1 MRRGFANSF
10 AISFAILPR
19 MPRIGVLVPHY
30 GAEEYLA
37 EAVTSLL
44 RQDHRDI
51 EVHVA
56 DDASPNERWLEVLA
70 PLRHDPRLILWRSS
84 ANVGPYRLKNV
95 LLSRVDAPVIALQD
109 ADDRSHPQRLSRQL
123 AHMER
128 TGADLV
134 GCWARYITPAGRAFA
149 IGPVLPDIN
158 FWTRLGLSTTIRH
171 ATAIMR
177 RSMFEVLRGFD
188 GSTKFGA
195 DQEFILR
202 AAYLYKLRNLAC
214 TLYDLRQTRGL
225 LSRSQA
231 TGMRSEARRRYWARY
246 RAEDQVRRRT
256 TDREQLLALLVPP
269 ENDVAFSL
277 ERVS

>member
-1 MRRGFANSF
+1 
-10 AISFAILPR
+10 
-19 MPRIGVLVPHY
+19 MPHVGVLVPHY
-30 GAEEYLA
+30 GAEQYLT

-44 RQDHRDI
+44 RQDHRDL

-95 LLSRVDAPVIALQD
+95 LLTRTDAPVIALQD

-123 AHMER
+123 AYMER

-134 GCWARYITPAGRAFA
+134 GCWARYINPTGRVYS

-158 FWTRLGLSTTIRH
+158 FWMRVGLSTTIRH
-171 ATAIMR
+171 PTAIMR
-177 RSMFEVLRGFD
+177 RSVFDLLRGFD

-202 AAYLYKLRNLAC
+202 AAYLHKLRNLC
-214 TLYDLRQTRGL
+214 CPLYDLRQTHGS
-225 LSRSQA
+225 LSRSEA
-231 TGMRSEARRRYWARY
+231 TGMRSEARKRYWARY
-246 RAEDQVRRRT
+246 RAEEQLRRQT
-256 TDREQLLALLVPP
+256 TDRERLLELLVPP
-269 ENDVAFSL
+269 ENDVAFTL
-277 ERVS
+277 ERVR